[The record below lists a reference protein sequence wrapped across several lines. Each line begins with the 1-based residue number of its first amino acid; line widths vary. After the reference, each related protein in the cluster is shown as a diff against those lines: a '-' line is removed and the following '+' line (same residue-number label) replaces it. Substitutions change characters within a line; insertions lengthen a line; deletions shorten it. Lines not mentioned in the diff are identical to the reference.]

1 VNLDNVSDMYDLS
14 DAFHAVSLRHTCIL
28 YILEHFNKIC
38 TRAGYLLMLITFD
51 LRPIRFQVTQIL
63 TRNLGMQFST
73 ADPACHSRA
82 PQFPNQVT
90 EFIKKSKSK
99 LTGTHRLDLSPNS
112 LTPTPSSDQSCW
124 RSWTVTFLALSVRWY
139 LLWVHGGR
147 VLQIN
152 ISNVTNFSKI

>member
-1 VNLDNVSDMYDLS
+1 MYDLS
-14 DAFHAVSLRHTCIL
+14 EAFHAVSLRHTCIL
-28 YILEHFNKIC
+28 YVLEHFNKIC
-38 TRAGYLLMLITFD
+38 TRAGYLLLLITFD

-82 PQFPNQVT
+82 PQFPNQGI
-90 EFIKKSKSK
+90 EFIKKSEFKRQE
-99 LTGTHRLDLSPNS
+99 LRLYFSPNS

-124 RSWTVTFLALSVRWY
+124 RSCTVRFLALSVRWY

-147 VLQIN
+147 VLE
-152 ISNVTNFSKI
+152 S